1 MGLWLRTRQ
10 FFAKANAEEPIT
22 REDEQQFLEMKSEIT
37 KYQRTVTPKMPA
49 NVSFG
54 GDRMT
59 ELLRQSISISHL
71 RGLPKPDRMA
81 LLSTWHTVFILLTRA
96 VGALKFIAEGYTPSQ
111 SGSKGAGGSN
121 ISDLKKAAA
130 KKSGEKPA
138 WMTPKFCII
147 LVLVGGGVY
156 FAYMRLQSAGI
167 L

>member
-10 FFAKANAEEPIT
+10 FFAKANTEEPIT

-49 NVSFG
+49 KVGFG
-54 GDRMT
+54 GERMT

-71 RGLPKPDRMA
+71 RGLPKSDRTA
-81 LLSTWHTVFILLTRA
+81 LLSTWHLVFILLTRA

-111 SGSKGAGGSN
+111 AAKGAGGSN
-121 ISDLKKAAA
+121 ISDLKKAAG

-138 WMTPKFCII
+138 WLTPKFWII
-147 LVLVGGGVY
+147 LVLVAGGVY
-156 FAYMRLQSAGI
+156 LAYVRLQSAGVI
-167 L
+167 